1 MATILVIDDKETN
14 RKVLSTLL
22 RHTGHQVLE
31 AINGQDGLSKAHITH
46 PDLII
51 TDLLMPVMDGFEF
64 VRLLRAD
71 AIHAHVPVIYCTATY
86 LEASARALADACGP
100 NHFLTKPFE
109 PSTLLEVVESAL
121 GPDSNRQSTAPAP
134 LPEPAIHE

>member
-1 MATILVIDDKETN
+1 MATVLVIDDRETN

-31 AINGQDGLSKAHITH
+31 AINGQDGLSKAHSMH

-64 VRLLRAD
+64 VRLLRSD
-71 AIHAHVPVIYCTATY
+71 AIYAHVPVIYCTATY
-86 LEASARALADACGP
+86 VEPSARALADACGP
-100 NHFLTKPFE
+100 THFLN
-109 PSTLLEVVESAL
+109 EV
-121 GPDSNRQSTAPAP
+121 
-134 LPEPAIHE
+134 